1 MKKRLLLFSLFF
13 LLLFAFSCQKN
24 EIIKE
29 EISCDGGNFCF
40 NLNGSNLTIPLA
52 RWRFITPNQIRI
64 EWQDLSGTKYQQV
77 VVDVYGSS
85 TGIFTIQAFGS
96 AQTGSK
102 FQYFTTDS
110 LISKT
115 IRGTKGSVEITV
127 FDSESISGKFS
138 MQAQDIL
145 SGENYTISE
154 GRFQGVPKQ

>member
-1 MKKRLLLFSLFF
+1 M
-13 LLLFAFSCQKN
+13 
-24 EIIKE
+24 
-29 EISCDGGNFCF
+29 
-40 NLNGSNLTIPLA
+40 
-52 RWRFITPNQIRI
+52 
-64 EWQDLSGTKYQQV
+64 
-77 VVDVYGSS
+77 YGSS